1 MAPAPLDRRPGRAQ
15 DACMLAVSEAITK
28 LQGLSEARAGK
39 VVSLIDDLG
48 ELEELGNAADLKA
61 AREALANPG
70 PTISYEQLRRE
81 VGLDR

>member
-1 MAPAPLDRRPGRAQ
+1 
-15 DACMLAVSEAITK
+15 MLAVSEAITK